1 MNPLQLL
8 NNTKVEV
15 EEEPM
20 RNEEL
25 ASILRGEFYQGGMM
39 YVKVQLNIVKVRAM
53 IDTGATINLVKA
65 SLVLRLGLQ
74 VVRANLVVGLT
85 SHH

>member
-8 NNTKVEV
+8 NNTEVEV

-20 RNEEL
+20 SNEEL
-25 ASILRGEFYQGGMM
+25 ANILRGEFYQGGLM
-39 YVKVQLNIVKVRAM
+39 YAKVQLNIVKVRAM
-53 IDTGATINLVKA
+53 IDTGAKKNLVKA
-65 SLVLRLGLQ
+65 SLVLCFGLQ
-74 VVRANLVVGLT
+74 VVRANLTMGLT